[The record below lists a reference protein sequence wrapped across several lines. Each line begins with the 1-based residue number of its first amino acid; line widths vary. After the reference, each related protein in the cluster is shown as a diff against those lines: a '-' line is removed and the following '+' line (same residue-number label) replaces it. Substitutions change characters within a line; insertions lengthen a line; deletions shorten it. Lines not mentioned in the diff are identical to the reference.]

1 MKESEV
7 TSGDLAGQRQRRV
20 FVVGSDDV
28 VDVVA
33 LVVDDPHLF
42 GRHCKKKREKKD
54 RNPFLNKPESNETMS
69 FDWWSARFRLASI
82 DLDIIR
88 RPRPHALKIR
98 RSRLERERPP
108 IRRRPVFFWP
118 LYFWFSS
125 TAVPLNKRDG
135 PIRLRNRENECR
147 SFDWSPVMDV
157 VSSSGRRGFRLLL
170 HLSSFSDAIIKKSN
184 VRNRR
189 KKNGFES

>member
-1 MKESEV
+1 MRRCPLIGGALGFDWLRSTWTSFEDHAHTHSKYGDPDWSESGHQ
-7 TSGDLAGQRQRRV
+7 SGDA
-20 FVVGSDDV
+20 
-28 VDVVA
+28 
-33 LVVDDPHLF
+33 
-42 GRHCKKKREKKD
+42 
-54 RNPFLNKPESNETMS
+54 PF
-69 FDWWSARFRLASI
+69 
-82 DLDIIR
+82 
-88 RPRPHALKIR
+88 
-98 RSRLERERPP
+98 
-108 IRRRPVFFWP
+108 FFWP

>member
-108 IRRRPVFFWP
+108 IRRRPVFF
-118 LYFWFSS
+118 LASLFLVFIDGRSVEQKRR
-125 TAVPLNKRDG
+125 TNKVAQQ
-135 PIRLRNRENECR
+135 RER
-147 SFDWSPVMDV
+147 MSV
-157 VSSSGRRGFRLLL
+157 V
-170 HLSSFSDAIIKKSN
+170 
-184 VRNRR
+184 
-189 KKNGFES
+189 